1 MEKAASAMCTV
12 FERDAG
18 KADAAG
24 SRRMAKL
31 IEKTSSPV
39 VPAKVWFSL
48 LLMYSVRFFG
58 CVPLLLFM
66 PTACATATCL
76 QENTARP
83 RRVYALTDVTN
94 AFRGNLSLHG
104 DHAKQVRRP
113 H

>member
-48 LLMYSVRFFG
+48 LL
-58 CVPLLLFM
+58 L
-66 PTACATATCL
+66 
-76 QENTARP
+76 
-83 RRVYALTDVTN
+83 
-94 AFRGNLSLHG
+94 
-104 DHAKQVRRP
+104 
-113 H
+113 